1 MLRYILEH
9 AKLFSFL
16 IGAYTMRTILL
27 LLLLT
32 ISIPVWA
39 DRVAEIRQLEKAL
52 ARIQQE
58 SQSAYQQF
66 LMIQELRRNE
76 MAEVPM
82 ITAQPVSPD
91 KSVPIPKY
99 EDFVQQRQ
107 EKQERIK
114 QYAVELDLLYNRFR
128 ELEDKKHAILEQINA
143 LEQKSEE

>member
-1 MLRYILEH
+1 MRI
-9 AKLFSFL
+9 FL
-16 IGAYTMRTILL
+16 LGLL
-27 LLLLT
+27 LAATFL
-32 ISIPVWA
+32 PAQA
-39 DRVAEIRQLEKAL
+39 DTGMQVRQLEKEL
-52 ARIQQE
+52 TRIQQE